1 MIDCDIRDRVSS
13 EDGCDG
19 WLSYVRIEKF
29 DANQTKYI
37 VAAQQKIQAAA
48 RWYGPI
54 GAPITRQGNVSVVAP
69 IISGELGLQWKE
81 KVGFTIKDCR
91 SITDCQIVVVHPEF
105 PELCMFPYTTE
116 SHRSCWQ
123 PLIHR

>member
-1 MIDCDIRDRVSS
+1 VIDCDIRDRVSS

-54 GAPITRQGNVSVVAP
+54 GAPITLSSSIGGGTYYKRGAGVAMEGKGW
-69 IISGELGLQWKE
+69 IY
-81 KVGFTIKDCR
+81 D
-91 SITDCQIVVVHPEF
+91 
-105 PELCMFPYTTE
+105 
-116 SHRSCWQ
+116 
-123 PLIHR
+123 